1 MVFKEFY
8 HELSGSGNYPIFHNI
23 FFLFDIRSFKYAY
36 RSPFF
41 IRGRM
46 AIVGPMIDEAEAAVI
61 VNEASMAFGCMGCAR
76 TNELTKYLIRK
87 KEIPILEVDY
97 PRSEE
102 EGKEFVYK
110 IAEFLKSLP
119 MEERS

>member
-1 MVFKEFY
+1 
-8 HELSGSGNYPIFHNI
+8 
-23 FFLFDIRSFKYAY
+23 
-36 RSPFF
+36 
-41 IRGRM
+41 M
-46 AIVGPMIDEAEAAVI
+46 AIVGPMIDEAEAAII

-87 KEIPILEVDY
+87 KEIPILEVEY

-102 EGKEFVYK
+102 EGQEFVYT

-119 MEERS
+119 VEDKI